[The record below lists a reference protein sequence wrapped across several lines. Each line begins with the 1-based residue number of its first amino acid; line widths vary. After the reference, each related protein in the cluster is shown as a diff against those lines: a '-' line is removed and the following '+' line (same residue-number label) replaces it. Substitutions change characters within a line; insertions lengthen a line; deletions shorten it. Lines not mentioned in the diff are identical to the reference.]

1 MRRANYSSSRRN
13 PKEQNCSPWYSVEH
27 SIVGVWSPIEEGVT
41 LKDTM
46 MLGAD
51 YYEMEL
57 EIAVLLTERKLP
69 VGIGKNS
76 KISNCIVDKNAR
88 ISNDVVICNTDSMQ
102 EAAKP
107 EEGFYIRT
115 GVTIICKNIIIKAGT
130 VI

>member
-1 MRRANYSSSRRN
+1 
-13 PKEQNCSPWYSVEH
+13 
-27 SIVGVWSPIEEGVT
+27 
-41 LKDTM
+41 

-57 EIAVLLTERKLP
+57 EIAALLTEGKVP
-69 VGIGKNS
+69 VAIGKNS
-76 KISNCIVDKNAR
+76 KISNYIVDKNAR
-88 ISNDVVICNTDSMQ
+88 ISNDVVICNTDNMQ

-107 EEGFYIRT
+107 EEGFYSRT

>member
-1 MRRANYSSSRRN
+1 LQSMV
-13 PKEQNCSPWYSVEH
+13 QD
-27 SIVGVWSPIEEGVT
+27 T
-41 LKDTM
+41 L

-57 EIAVLLTERKLP
+57 EIAALLTEGKVP

-88 ISNDVVICNTDSMQ
+88 IGNDVVICNTDNVQ
-102 EAAKP
+102 EAARP
-107 EEGFYIRT
+107 DEGFYIRT
-115 GVTIICKNIIIKAGT
+115 GVTVICKNSIIKAGT

>member
-27 SIVGVWSPIEEGVT
+27 SIVGVGPP
-41 LKDTM
+41 LRMDTM

-57 EIAVLLTERKLP
+57 EIAALLTEGKVP

-88 ISNDVVICNTDSMQ
+88 IGNDVVICNTDNVQ

-115 GVTIICKNIIIKAGT
+115 GVSIIWKNIIIKAGA